1 MKSNNKKNEL
11 ITKLNNE
18 VFMLSEQITKINKEN
33 NNNMF
38 EIGEAMQLI
47 IDKMKYDNIIM
58 MQLNKQVEYNR
69 KMITMLSLII
79 GAAICYI
86 LGMIWHLQDEKMAQ
100 KLLT

>member
-47 IDKMKYDNIIM
+47 IDKMKYDNDAV
-58 MQLNKQVEYNR
+58 K
-69 KMITMLSLII
+69 
-79 GAAICYI
+79 
-86 LGMIWHLQDEKMAQ
+86 
-100 KLLT
+100 